1 MGSGL
6 WLGDAACAIYD
17 RERQMAG
24 MAGLHFL
31 AGGLTGAMRGGT
43 AGANMPGRAEGS
55 EALHNVCICNKKGR
69 KNLAKSYSS
78 PPARSNRGCVISISK
93 TSLFSLSRDTLAI
106 SKHTWTSVVPRN
118 ILLLHSIPA
127 HPLTPHAQH
136 SRLGPMSKLIGKLL
150 VCLACLTLFHGQS
163 LPRLSQPAD

>member
-6 WLGDAACAIYD
+6 CLGDAACAIYD

-31 AGGLTGAMRGGT
+31 AGGLTGAMRGGM
-43 AGANMPGRAEGS
+43 AEANMPGGAGGS
-55 EALHNVCICNKKGR
+55 GALHCVCICNKKGR

-78 PPARSNRGCVISISK
+78 PPARSNKGCVISISK

-106 SKHTWTSVVPRN
+106 SKHTWTSVVP
-118 ILLLHSIPA
+118 IYYTTTTFDSSASTHSTRTTQQTRPN
-127 HPLTPHAQH
+127 
-136 SRLGPMSKLIGKLL
+136 
-150 VCLACLTLFHGQS
+150 V
-163 LPRLSQPAD
+163 